1 MGKINNKCAMFNSYW
16 YVKLPE
22 GMKTLQVDDRLGTRQ
37 VRSDPTFDI
46 SWQILGVPFWHVQKA
61 MGTRSDAFVGRQNIH
76 VISCI
81 YTIYIYIHVLC
92 VFQWCNTS
100 GLKYPQ
106 IICQMKPIS
115 SPRRPGIMVM
125 EFGLLRDR
133 IVGADSRFSGELR
146 GDALENVGKSSKNV
160 SKESKDHSEMCFFF
174 KV

>member
-81 YTIYIYIHVLC
+81 YTIYIYTYY
-92 VFQWCNTS
+92 VFSN
-100 GLKYPQ
+100 
-106 IICQMKPIS
+106 
-115 SPRRPGIMVM
+115 
-125 EFGLLRDR
+125 
-133 IVGADSRFSGELR
+133 
-146 GDALENVGKSSKNV
+146 DATHLV
-160 SKESKDHSEMCFFF
+160 
-174 KV
+174 